1 MNENLIS
8 NKTNKSLNLN
18 LLLYGV
24 VGGGDNG
31 YGCGNGGSNGGGS
44 HGGGGLAGDKGVG
57 DIGVGG
63 GYFVSG
69 DGGGGVDISVVI
81 RARSDKRGE

>member
-8 NKTNKSLNLN
+8 NKTNKSLHLN

-24 VGGGDNG
+24 VVGGDG
-31 YGCGNGGSNGGGS
+31 YVCGNGNSNGGGS